1 MNLIILYILLF
12 LAYTSAYVL
21 IIIKRSKLEKSFES
35 PDIIYG
41 TISSY
46 YKKDTIYFLKVE
58 TTDGTIETIYN
69 SSMFY
74 TIRRRSL
81 LSLVFILFLISEQN
95 VPKIGDSIKLKFENS
110 TYINNYFIV
119 KLKLLESFFGII
131 FIVGIYITILLIILS
146 IAILH

>member
-1 MNLIILYILLF
+1 MKLIILCILLF
-12 LAYTSAYVL
+12 LLYTAGYVL
-21 IIIKRSKLEKSFES
+21 IIVKRSKLEKSFES

-46 YKKDTIYFLKVE
+46 YKKDAVYFLTVE
-58 TTDGTIETIYN
+58 TTNGTIETTYN

-74 TIRRRSL
+74 KIRRRSL
-81 LSLVFILFLISEQN
+81 ISIVYILFLISEQN
-95 VPKIGDSIKLKFENS
+95 VPKIGDSIKLKYENS

-131 FIVGIYITILLIILS
+131 FIVGMYITILLIILS